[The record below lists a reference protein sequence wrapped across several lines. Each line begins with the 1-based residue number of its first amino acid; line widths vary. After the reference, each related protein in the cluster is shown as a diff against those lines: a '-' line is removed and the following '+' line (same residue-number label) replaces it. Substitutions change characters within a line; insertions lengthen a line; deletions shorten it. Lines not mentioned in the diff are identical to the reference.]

1 MDSWAGGKGN
11 KGEPNIVYRTLT
23 HEDMNRLMRGES
35 LQGKAINGKWS
46 AAEHVA
52 NQPLSRTSSA
62 VGGPMSNSPWISTTK
77 NLEIAKSYDSVSA
90 IVAIDLNKVVSTK
103 VEVWQ
108 SAPRTNGINDLPYHR
123 SIWAE
128 KVTIYKEIQNSA
140 IVGKVK

>member
-1 MDSWAGGKGN
+1 M
-11 KGEPNIVYRTLT
+11 
-23 HEDMNRLMRGES
+23 
-35 LQGKAINGKWS
+35 
-46 AAEHVA
+46 
-52 NQPLSRTSSA
+52 
-62 VGGPMSNSPWISTTK
+62 
-77 NLEIAKSYDSVSA
+77 
-90 IVAIDLNKVVSTK
+90 AIDLNKVVSTK

>member
-1 MDSWAGGKGN
+1 M
-11 KGEPNIVYRTLT
+11 EVLCQI
-23 HEDMNRLMRGES
+23 
-35 LQGKAINGKWS
+35 
-46 AAEHVA
+46 
-52 NQPLSRTSSA
+52 
-62 VGGPMSNSPWISTTK
+62 SPWISTTK

>member
-1 MDSWAGGKGN
+1 MDSWAGGKRN

-62 VGGPMSNSPWISTTK
+62 VGGPMSNKPM
-77 NLEIAKSYDSVSA
+77 D
-90 IVAIDLNKVVSTK
+90 
-103 VEVWQ
+103 
-108 SAPRTNGINDLPYHR
+108 IND
-123 SIWAE
+123 
-128 KVTIYKEIQNSA
+128 
-140 IVGKVK
+140 